1 METNIYNQEGKATG
15 KVKLPE
21 AIFGLKWNG
30 DLVHQVVIGMQAN
43 KRTPI
48 AHTKNRGEVSG
59 GGKKP
64 WRQKGTGRARHGSSR
79 SPIWRGGGITFGP
92 RNDKDYSKKIN
103 KKMKTKAL
111 YVALSQ
117 KLRDGEILFVDTISL
132 SAPKTSG
139 AKNVLTALSSVDGFN
154 TLVSKKNNSAL
165 VALNEKDSVVEKS
178 FDNMGNIE
186 VDEVRNLNTL
196 DVLTY
201 KYIIITKPEEAVAFF
216 GSKSES
222 TTSVNKKEDL
232 PAGQVGK
239 KVEKTK
245 TEEVPSS
252 KKEEVKK
259 PKAAAKKAPSKKA
272 AAKAPAK
279 VVKK

>member
-1 METNIYNQEGKATG
+1 METQVYNQEGKVTG
-15 KVKLPE
+15 KVNLPE

-48 AHTKNRGEVSG
+48 AHTKDRSDVRG

-79 SPIWRGGGITFGP
+79 SPIWRGGGVTFGP
-92 RNDKDYSKKIN
+92 RKDKDYSKKIN

-117 KLRDGEILFVDTISL
+117 KLRDGEILFVDAISI
-132 SAPKTSG
+132 SEPKTSE
-139 AKNVLTALSSVDGFN
+139 AKNILTALSSVEGFN
-154 TLVSKKNNSAL
+154 TLISKKNNSAL
-165 VALNEKDSVVEKS
+165 VALNEKDLVVEKS

-196 DVLTY
+196 LVLTH

-222 TTSVNKKEDL
+222 ASSVN
-232 PAGQVGK
+232 
-239 KVEKTK
+239 
-245 TEEVPSS
+245 

-259 PKAAAKKAPSKKA
+259 PKAKVTTK
-272 AAKAPAK
+272 KAPAK
-279 VVKK
+279 KAVAKKPAKKVAKR